1 MISEN
6 YYYYIQS
13 AFSERFCDDVV
24 NYCLSQN
31 DTLGITGK
39 FNENLNL
46 ADTVQL
52 KTHRN
57 SNVVWVDE
65 PWITKEIMAITYEV
79 NKMAGWNY
87 DLSFQ
92 ESPQFT
98 KYAPGQFYDWHC
110 DSAHKTNDKGLIRK
124 LRLSISLSKPEEYTD
139 GLFQFDYRDY
149 DPRRRDPRTAERS
162 VTEILPR
169 GSVLFFPSW
178 VWHRVKPVTSGIRY
192 SLVNWIQGTPY
203 R

>member
-1 MISEN
+1 MMSAN

-13 AFSERFCDDVV
+13 AFSKRFCDDVV

-31 DTLGITGK
+31 DSLGITGK

-65 PWITKEIMAITYEV
+65 PWITKEIMAVAQQV
-79 NKMAGWNY
+79 NSLAGWNY

-92 ESPQFT
+92 EAPQFT

-110 DSAHKTNDKGLIRK
+110 DGTNK
-124 LRLSISLSKPEEYTD
+124 
-139 GLFQFDYRDY
+139 
-149 DPRRRDPRTAERS
+149 
-162 VTEILPR
+162 
-169 GSVLFFPSW
+169 
-178 VWHRVKPVTSGIRY
+178 
-192 SLVNWIQGTPY
+192 
-203 R
+203 